1 MNRSVFRRSMLVLAT
16 AICLVGCNSSNLT
29 TVTGKVTYNDKPV
42 TTGTISFISAD
53 KPTAYGEIGPDGSY
67 SLMTEK
73 PGDGATPGSYQVTV
87 VALEDMGDRLPE
99 ERNPLPPPVVPNK
112 YSNAT
117 TSGLTAEVEA
127 GKENVIDFNLTGELG
142 N

>member
-1 MNRSVFRRSMLVLAT
+1 MNRSTFSRSLLIVASALCM
-16 AICLVGCNSSNLT
+16 VGCNNSGLT

-42 TTGTISFISAD
+42 TTGTISFVSAD
-53 KPTAYGEIGPDGSY
+53 KPTAYGEIEPDGSY
-67 SLMTEK
+67 SLKTVK

-87 VALEDMGDRLPE
+87 ISLEDMGDRMPE
-99 ERNPLPPPVVPNK
+99 DRNPLPPPMVPNK
-112 YSNAT
+112 YSTAG

-127 GKENVIDFNLTGELG
+127 GKENVIDFNLTGPLG